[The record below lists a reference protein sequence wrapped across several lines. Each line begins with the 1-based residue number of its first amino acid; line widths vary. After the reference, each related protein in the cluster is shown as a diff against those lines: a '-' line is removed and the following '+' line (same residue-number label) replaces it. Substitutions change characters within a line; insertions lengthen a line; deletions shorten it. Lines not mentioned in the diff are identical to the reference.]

1 MANECVVGCEK
12 HVYLS
17 PTITSGKLGV
27 LCSLDLMKLHN
38 IVMLLLCNITY
49 VFNYFRVKPT
59 NFLSCKIVSHVKM
72 TFFVLSH
79 DKSLI
84 E

>member
-17 PTITSGKLGV
+17 QTITSGKLGV

-38 IVMLLLCNITY
+38 IVMLLLCDVTH

-72 TFFVLSH
+72 TFLYLVMTNL
-79 DKSLI
+79 
-84 E
+84 